1 VIRPPALR
9 PGTRVAL
16 VAAAGPL
23 PEGGV
28 DRAIER
34 VESLGW
40 EPVAGEFCRG
50 RRGYLSGSDQERAA
64 DLNRALRDP
73 SIGAVWFLRGGY
85 GTMRILDDVD
95 WDALARHPKALIGFS
110 DNTAV
115 HLAAQR
121 AGVVSF
127 HGPHPHA
134 QAFPDFARD
143 EMLRVLT
150 VAEPAGVLPFPPD
163 GSVESEKAPPKTRKR
178 PSSAGRGKG
187 TRSRESAGRTATPLT
202 GGAAEGPLL
211 GGNLSLLSSTLG
223 TPYAV
228 RPEGAI
234 LFIEEVGEHTYR
246 LDRLLSHLKL
256 AGVLSAVAG
265 IAIGGITD
273 TPEEENG
280 GPDAMEVIHDRLGGL
295 GIPVATGFPF
305 GHIDDNWTLPLG
317 VHARLDADAGTLALL
332 EPAVA

>member
-1 VIRPPALR
+1 
-9 PGTRVAL
+9 VAL

-23 PEGGV
+23 PDGGV
-28 DRAIER
+28 DRAMER
-34 VESLGW
+34 VASLGW
-40 EPVAGEFCRG
+40 EPVPGDNCRA
-50 RRGYLSGSDQERAA
+50 RRGYLAGTDAERAA

-85 GTMRILDDVD
+85 GTMRILDEID
-95 WDALARHPKALIGFS
+95 WDALAAHPKALIGFS

-134 QAFPDFARD
+134 PEFPDFARD
-143 EMLRVLT
+143 ELLRVLT
-150 VAEPAGVLPFPPD
+150 VGEPAGVLPFPPD
-163 GSVESEKAPPKTRKR
+163 GRAETL
-178 PSSAGRGKG
+178 AGGV
-187 TRSRESAGRTATPLT
+187 
-202 GGAAEGPLL
+202 AEGPLL

-223 TPYAV
+223 TPFAI

-234 LFIEEVGEHTYR
+234 LFIEEVGEHPYR
-246 LDRLLSHLKL
+246 LDRLLSHLRL

-265 IAIGGITD
+265 IAVGGITES
-273 TPEEENG
+273 PEIEG
-280 GPDAMEVIHDRLGGL
+280 APDAAEVVHDALGGL

-305 GHIDDNWTLPLG
+305 GHIDDNWTLPMG
-317 VHARLDADAGTLALL
+317 VRARLDADAGTLALL

>member
-1 VIRPPALR
+1 MIRPPALR

-28 DRAIER
+28 DRAMAR

-40 EPVAGEFCRG
+40 EAVPGDFCRA
-50 RRGYLSGSDQERAA
+50 RRGYLAGTDEERAA
-64 DLNRALRDP
+64 DLNRALHDP

-85 GTMRILDDVD
+85 GTMRILHEID
-95 WDALARHPKALIGFS
+95 WDALRNHPKALIGFS

-121 AGVVSF
+121 AGVVGF
-127 HGPHPHA
+127 HGPHPHTS
-134 QAFPDFARD
+134 AFPDFARD
-143 EMLRVLT
+143 ELLRVLT
-150 VAEPAGVLPFPPD
+150 VPEPAGVLPLPP
-163 GSVESEKAPPKTRKR
+163 GGRAVTV
-178 PSSAGRGKG
+178 AGGV
-187 TRSRESAGRTATPLT
+187 
-202 GGAAEGPLL
+202 AEGPLL

-228 RPEGAI
+228 RPDGAI
-234 LFIEEVGEHTYR
+234 LFLEEVGEHPYR
-246 LDRLLSHLKL
+246 LDRLFSHLRL

-265 IAIGGITD
+265 IVVGGITE
-273 TPEEENG
+273 TPEVEGAPTAEEVVR
-280 GPDAMEVIHDRLGGL
+280 DALGGL

-317 VHARLDADAGTLALL
+317 VRARLDADAGTLALL

>member
-1 VIRPPALR
+1 MIRPPALR

-34 VESLGW
+34 VASLGW
-40 EPVAGEFCRG
+40 EPVAGEFCRC
-50 RRGYLSGSDQERAA
+50 RTGYLAGMDEERAA

-85 GTMRILDDVD
+85 GTMRILDALD
-95 WDALARHPKALIGFS
+95 WDALVRHPKALIGYS

-115 HLAAQR
+115 HLAAHR
-121 AGVVSF
+121 AGVVGF

-134 QAFPDFARD
+134 PEFPDFARD
-143 EMLRVLT
+143 ELLRVLT
-150 VAEPAGVLPFPPD
+150 VPEPAGVLPFPAD
-163 GSVESEKAPPKTRKR
+163 GRRAETI
-178 PSSAGRGKG
+178 
-187 TRSRESAGRTATPLT
+187 T
-202 GGAAEGPLL
+202 GGIAEGPLL
-211 GGNLSLLSSTLG
+211 GGNLSLLSATLG
-223 TPYAV
+223 TPFAI

-234 LFIEEVGEHTYR
+234 LFIEEVGEHPYR
-246 LDRLLSHLKL
+246 LDRLFSHLRL

-265 IAIGGITD
+265 IAVGGIT
-273 TPEEENG
+273 ES
-280 GPDAMEVIHDRLGGL
+280 PDGAPSAAEVVRDALGGL

-305 GHIDDNWTLPLG
+305 GHFDDNWTLPMG
-317 VHARLDADAGTLALL
+317 VRARLDADAGTLALL

>member
-1 VIRPPALR
+1 MIRPPALR
-9 PGTRVAL
+9 PDMRVAL

-23 PEGGV
+23 PQGGV
-28 DRAIER
+28 NRAIQR

-40 EPVAGEFCRG
+40 EAVPGENCRA
-50 RRGYLSGSDQERAA
+50 RKGYLAGTDAERAM

-73 SIGAVWFLRGGY
+73 TTDAVWFLRGGY
-85 GTMRILDDVD
+85 GTMRILDEID
-95 WDALARHPKALIGFS
+95 WAALARHPKALIGFS

-127 HGPHPHA
+127 HGPHPYA
-134 QAFPDFARD
+134 ADFPDFAR
-143 EMLRVLT
+143 EELLRVLT
-150 VAEPAGVLPFPPD
+150 VPEPAGVLPLPP
-163 GSVESEKAPPKTRKR
+163 GGRAETL
-178 PSSAGRGKG
+178 AGGV
-187 TRSRESAGRTATPLT
+187 
-202 GGAAEGPLL
+202 AEGPLL
-211 GGNLSLLSSTLG
+211 GGNLSLLSATLG
-223 TPYAV
+223 TPYAL

-234 LFIEEVGEHTYR
+234 LFIEEVGEHPYR
-246 LDRLLSHLKL
+246 LDRLLSHLRL

-265 IAIGGITD
+265 IAVGGITE
-273 TPEEENG
+273 TPEMEGVPNAAEVVR
-280 GPDAMEVIHDRLGGL
+280 DALGGL

-317 VHARLDADAGTLALL
+317 VRARLDADAGTLALL

>member
-1 VIRPPALR
+1 MIRPPALR

-23 PEGGV
+23 PDGGV

-34 VESLGW
+34 VASLGW
-40 EPVAGEFCRG
+40 EPVPGDFCRG
-50 RRGYLSGSDQERAA
+50 RNGYLSGTDEERAA

-85 GTMRILDDVD
+85 GTMRILDALD
-95 WDALARHPKALIGFS
+95 WDALRNHPKALIGFS

-134 QAFPDFARD
+134 PDFPEFARD
-143 EMLRVLT
+143 ELLRVLT
-150 VAEPAGVLPFPPD
+150 VAEPAGVLPFP
-163 GSVESEKAPPKTRKR
+163 
-178 PSSAGRGKG
+178 AGGRAE
-187 TRSRESAGRTATPLT
+187 TIAG
-202 GGAAEGPLL
+202 GVAEGPLV
-211 GGNLSLLSSTLG
+211 GGNLSLLSATLG
-223 TPYAV
+223 TPFAL

-234 LFIEEVGEHTYR
+234 LFIEEVGEHPYR
-246 LDRLLSHLKL
+246 LDRLLSHLRL
-256 AGVLSAVAG
+256 AGVLDAIAG
-265 IAIGGITD
+265 IAVGGITES
-273 TPEEENG
+273 PEVEGAPSGAEVVA
-280 GPDAMEVIHDRLGGL
+280 DALGGL

-317 VHARLDADAGTLALL
+317 VRARLDADAGTLALL